1 MVRHDFWAR
10 FLGVRSDGGL
20 TPSHIVLTPF
30 SPSKPKRLPG
40 WLPVRT
46 IKPMDPQRF
55 IQRQQEFLR
64 AASRLQEAV
73 SQQGGD
79 ILRDATIQ
87 RFEFTFEAA
96 WKTLQLFL
104 LHQGFDATGPRQ
116 VLKQAFAFGLIQ
128 TPEEADVW
136 LAMLE
141 DRNLTTHTYREALA
155 EVIAANIRAH
165 YAARLVDMAGRV
177 AALKLD

>member
-1 MVRHDFWAR
+1 
-10 FLGVRSDGGL
+10 
-20 TPSHIVLTPF
+20 
-30 SPSKPKRLPG
+30 
-40 WLPVRT
+40 
-46 IKPMDPQRF
+46 MDTQRF
-55 IQRQQEFLR
+55 SQRQQEFKR

-73 SQQGGD
+73 NQQGGD

-104 LHQGFDATGPRQ
+104 LHQGFEATGPRQ

-128 TPEEADVW
+128 TPDEADVW

-155 EVIAANIRAH
+155 ETIVANVRAH
-165 YAARLVDMAGRV
+165 YAARLVDLAERL
-177 AALKLD
+177 ATLEFD

>member
-1 MVRHDFWAR
+1 
-10 FLGVRSDGGL
+10 
-20 TPSHIVLTPF
+20 
-30 SPSKPKRLPG
+30 
-40 WLPVRT
+40 
-46 IKPMDPQRF
+46 MDTQRF
-55 IQRQQEFLR
+55 SQRQQEFLR

-104 LHQGFDATGPRQ
+104 LHQGLEATGPRQ

-128 TPEEADVW
+128 TPDEADVW

-141 DRNLTTHTYREALA
+141 DRNLTTHTYREDLA
-155 EVIAANIRAH
+155 EMIAAHIRAD
-165 YAARLVDMAGRV
+165 YAARLVDLAETV

>member
-1 MVRHDFWAR
+1 M
-10 FLGVRSDGGL
+10 GL
-20 TPSHIVLTPF
+20 
-30 SPSKPKRLPG
+30 
-40 WLPVRT
+40 
-46 IKPMDPQRF
+46 MDTQRF
-55 IQRQQEFLR
+55 SQRQQEFLR

-104 LHQGFDATGPRQ
+104 LHQGLEATGPRQ
-116 VLKQAFAFGLIQ
+116 VLKQAFAFGLIR
-128 TPEEADVW
+128 TPDEADVW

-141 DRNLTTHTYREALA
+141 DRNLTTHTYREELA
-155 EVIAANIRAH
+155 ETIAAHVRAD
-165 YAARLVDMAGRV
+165 YAARLVGLAETL

>member
-1 MVRHDFWAR
+1 MD
-10 FLGVRSDGGL
+10 
-20 TPSHIVLTPF
+20 TQ
-30 SPSKPKRLPG
+30 RL
-40 WLPVRT
+40 
-46 IKPMDPQRF
+46 

-64 AASRLQEAV
+64 AAGRLQEAV

-104 LHQGFDATGPRQ
+104 LHQGFEATGPRQ
-116 VLKQAFAFGLIQ
+116 TLKQAFAFGLIP

-141 DRNLTTHTYREALA
+141 DRNPTTHTYRETLA
-155 EVIAANIRAH
+155 EAIALNIRAH
-165 YAARLVDMAGRV
+165 YAARLVEMADRV
-177 AALKLD
+177 AALNLD

>member
-1 MVRHDFWAR
+1 MIACCCAPAQSAR
-10 FLGVRSDGGL
+10 LACA
-20 TPSHIVLTPF
+20 PN
-30 SPSKPKRLPG
+30 RLPIRYP
-40 WLPVRT
+40 LRT
-46 IKPMDPQRF
+46 MRYMDAQRF
-55 IQRQQEFLR
+55 TQRQHEFLH

-104 LHQGFDATGPRQ
+104 LHQGFEATGPRQ

-128 TPEEADVW
+128 TTDEADVW

-141 DRNLTTHTYREALA
+141 DRNLTTHTYREDLA
-155 EVIAANIRAH
+155 ETIAAHIRAD
-165 YAARLVDMAGRV
+165 YAARLIDLAERL
-177 AALKLD
+177 ATLKLD

>member
-1 MVRHDFWAR
+1 
-10 FLGVRSDGGL
+10 
-20 TPSHIVLTPF
+20 
-30 SPSKPKRLPG
+30 
-40 WLPVRT
+40 
-46 IKPMDPQRF
+46 MDTQRF
-55 IQRQQEFLR
+55 AQRQQEFLR
-64 AASRLQEAV
+64 AASRLREAV

-104 LHQGFDATGPRQ
+104 LHQGFEVAGPRQ

-141 DRNLTTHTYREALA
+141 DRNLTTHTYREELA
-155 EVIAANIRAH
+155 ERIVANVRAH
-165 YAARLVDMAGRV
+165 YAARLVDMAERL
-177 AALKLD
+177 ATLKAD